1 MNVSRIEYDSILY
14 AMVVRNESCSNGAHF
29 ITDGS
34 GLLEVG
40 FLSHTRGAKLAEH
53 YHLPYQRETQGTNEV
68 LFLKSGAVRC
78 FFYGQ
83 DHSLKGSIDLMEGDL
98 ILLIDGG
105 HGFEMLEDSVLIEV
119 KNGPYAGAKDKVWFD
134 QL

>member
-1 MNVSRIEYDSILY
+1 MKVSMIEYDSMLY
-14 AMVVRNESCSNGAHF
+14 AILVRNESCPDGSHF

-40 FLSHTRGAKLAEH
+40 FLSHKKGARLTEH
-53 YHLPYQRETQGTNEV
+53 FHLPFRRETNGTNEV

-78 FFYGQ
+78 FFYGL
-83 DHSLKGSIDLMEGDL
+83 DHSQKGSVDLMEGDL

-119 KNGPYAGAKDKVWFD
+119 KNGPYAGLKDKMRFN
-134 QL
+134 